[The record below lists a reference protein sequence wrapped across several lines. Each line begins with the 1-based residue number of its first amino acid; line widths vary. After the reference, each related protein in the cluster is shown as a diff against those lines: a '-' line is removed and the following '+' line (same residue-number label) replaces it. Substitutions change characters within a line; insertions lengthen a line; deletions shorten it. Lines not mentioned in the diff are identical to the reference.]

1 MCCWHLPGFMTWIFA
16 QFMRL
21 CFCIWSLDQSDDMAL
36 HCVRGQGGATW
47 DAIWCFCY
55 IDESAIFIT
64 CTKGGCWF
72 AIDEVV
78 KSLEKW
84 LFSLVSI
91 WGTLLLS
98 VQLSWGFQ
106 VIQCLQ
112 LCSTTKD
119 GWAYFTRTMNLNLIH
134 HLIHKILVQ
143 TCCFKVCNC

>member
-1 MCCWHLPGFMTWIFA
+1 MLLASPRFYDLDLCTIYEALFFAFGLLISRMTWLCTVYGDREEPLEMQSGAFVTLMSP
-16 QFMRL
+16 QF
-21 CFCIWSLDQSDDMAL
+21 SLPAL
-36 HCVRGQGGATW
+36 R
-47 DAIWCFCY
+47 
-55 IDESAIFIT
+55 
-64 CTKGGCWF
+64 GGCWF
-72 AIDEVV
+72 EIDEVV

-119 GWAYFTRTMNLNLIH
+119 GWAYFTRTMKLNLIH